1 MSGPVEV
8 RDFLLQHDSRDNT
21 ALNFGNG
28 GVPAPRS
35 GETSRVSDDQ
45 VRRAQLAVAA
55 SAHSVEDCRELLD
68 MLGLVPGD
76 DGLPPVRR

>member
-8 RDFLLQHDSRDNT
+8 RDFLIQHENRDSS
-21 ALNFGNG
+21 LNFG

-35 GETSRVSDDQ
+35 GDTSRVTDEQ
-45 VRRAQLAVAA
+45 VRKAQLAVAHIA
-55 SAHSVEDCRELLD
+55 DDVEDCRQLLD

-76 DGLPPVRR
+76 DGIPPVRR

>member
-8 RDFLLQHDSRDNT
+8 RDFLLQQETRDPS
-21 ALNFGNG
+21 LGGG

-35 GETSRVSDDQ
+35 GDSSRVTEDQ

-55 SAHSVEDCRELLD
+55 SAQSTEDCKELLD

-76 DGLPPVRR
+76 DGVPPVRR

>member
-8 RDFLLQHDSRDNT
+8 RDFLLQHESRDT

-28 GVPAPRS
+28 GVPSPRS
-35 GETSRVSDDQ
+35 GETSRVSDEQ

-55 SAHSVEDCRELLD
+55 GAHGIEDCRELLD

-76 DGLPPVRR
+76 DGVPPVRR